1 MSSERIERSPM
12 DLVPSVAYQ
21 GSAVVPRPCQSTR
34 GSGARP
40 FTRED
45 WVILGEE
52 VESQSTH

>member
-12 DLVPSVAYQ
+12 DLVPSVAHQ

-52 VESQSTH
+52 VGS